1 MVKHMILWKLK
12 DTLADEEKEVLK
24 SRIKQGLEG
33 LVGVIPGLISATV
46 FVEGIS
52 SSTADMMLDSTFESE
67 EALTIYKTHPDHL
80 AVADG
85 LVRPNAQIRLCLD
98 YTS

>member
-12 DTLADEEKEVLK
+12 DNLTVEEKDVLK
-24 SRIKQGLEG
+24 TQIKQGLEG
-33 LVGVIPGLISATV
+33 LVGVIPGLNSATV
-46 FVEGIS
+46 YTEGIS

-67 EALTIYKTHPDHL
+67 EALKVYKTHSAHL

-85 LVRPNAQIRLCLD
+85 LVRPNTQIRLCLD
-98 YTS
+98 YTC

>member
-12 DTLADEEKEVLK
+12 DSLNAEEKDVLK
-24 SRIKQGLEG
+24 VRIKQGLEG
-33 LVGVIPGLISATV
+33 LVGVVPGLTSATV
-46 FVEGIS
+46 YIEGIS
-52 SSTADMMLDSTFESE
+52 SSTADMMLDSTFVSE
-67 EALTIYKTHPDHL
+67 EALKLYKNHPAHL

-98 YTS
+98 YVC

>member
-1 MVKHMILWKLK
+1 MIKHMILWKLK
-12 DTLADEEKEVLK
+12 DTLAAEEKKALK
-24 SRIKQGLEG
+24 LQIKHGLEG
-33 LVGVIPGLISATV
+33 LVGVIPGLTSATV
-46 FVEGIS
+46 FIEGVS

-67 EALTIYKTHPDHL
+67 EALIMYKTHPAHL

-98 YTS
+98 YIC

>member
-12 DTLADEEKEVLK
+12 DSLTTEEKKVLK
-24 SRIKQGLEG
+24 NQIKLGLEG
-33 LVGVIPGLISATV
+33 LVGIVPGLTSATV
-46 FVEGIS
+46 YIEGIS

-67 EALTIYKTHPDHL
+67 EALNVYKTHPAHQ

-85 LVRPNAQIRLCLD
+85 LVRPNTQIRLCLD
-98 YTS
+98 YVC